1 MEKKYAILISLM
13 SGMIMVPI
21 DASMINVILPTLT
34 DVFQTDIS
42 TAQWI
47 PLIYLLTVSSLLLFY
62 GRLGDIIGYKKVY
75 MFGLGGFVIS
85 SGLCGLAPSMY
96 WLIIFRAVQGLTA
109 GMMMAV
115 PFAIITASF
124 PSTELGRALG
134 IFAISISAGLAIGP
148 SFGGF
153 LTSMF
158 GWRFTFLINIPIGL
172 ITLVIGYKVIPQ
184 FKVKRGRMDFGGAIT
199 VFVFLF
205 SVIMMINRLQIAGI
219 SKGAVLALVAALV
232 TGPLFLILESRT
244 PDPMLNLSLFR
255 SATFFFACLSS
266 FFNFVSQFVM
276 VFLTPFFLQRSL
288 HCDPAAVGRVMTAF
302 PLAVIVIAPISGTLS
317 DRPGTRLLSCVGAS
331 VSCLALVLM
340 SLLSTSATPF
350 DVALR
355 LSLFGIGTGIFQS
368 PNTSAAMG
376 AVPRTNAGVAS
387 AIVATVRNLGMIMG
401 IALAG
406 LVLHMFVSDSV
417 LEKHYLNYEEGFLF
431 LRGLRYAYIAGAVVA
446 ALTAI
451 TSFVRSKQSV
461 NVVKGI

>member
-1 MEKKYAILISLM
+1 
-13 SGMIMVPI
+13 MVPI
-21 DASMINVILPTLT
+21 DASMVNVILPTLT
-34 DVFQTDIS
+34 EVFQTDIS

-47 PLIYLLTVSSLLLFY
+47 PLIYLLAVSSLLLFY
-62 GRLGDIIGYKKVY
+62 GRLGDIIGYKKVFMY
-75 MFGLGGFVIS
+75 GLGGFVIS
-85 SGLCGLAPSMY
+85 SGLCGLAPTMY

-124 PSTELGRALG
+124 PATELGRALG
-134 IFAISISAGLAIGP
+134 IFAIAISAGLAIGP

-172 ITLVIGYKVIPQ
+172 LALIIGYKVIPQ
-184 FKVKRGRMDFGGAIT
+184 FKVKGGTMDFGGAIT
-199 VFVFLF
+199 AFVFLF
-205 SVIMMINRLQIAGI
+205 SIIMIINRLQSVGI
-219 SKGAVLALVAALV
+219 TKGAVLALVAASIS
-232 TGPLFLILESRT
+232 GPLFFILESRT
-244 PDPMLNLSLFR
+244 SDPMLNLSLFQ
-255 SATFFFACLSS
+255 SATFSFACLSS

-276 VFLTPFFLQRSL
+276 VFLTPFFLQRAL
-288 HCDPAAVGRVMTAF
+288 HCDPSAVGKVMTAF
-302 PLAVIVIAPISGTLS
+302 PLAVIVIAPISGALS
-317 DRPGTRLLSCVGAS
+317 DRPGTRLLSCVGGS
-331 VSCLALVLM
+331 VSCVALVLM
-340 SLLSTSATPF
+340 SLLSSSSTPF

-355 LSLFGIGTGIFQS
+355 LGLFGIGTGIFQS

-376 AVPRTNAGVAS
+376 VVPRANAGVAS

-417 LEKHYLNYEEGFLF
+417 LEKHSLNYEEGFLF
-431 LRGLRYAYIAGAVVA
+431 LRGLRYAYISGAVVA

-461 NVVKGI
+461 NVVKAI